1 MMRINQGVSNVA
13 LAPADL
19 APAWPA
25 ENRPL
30 VWHGM
35 APPASRLLPPATW
48 RQHRRRPHHHHLLVN
63 KQHKRRRLLRLVL
76 VHRRDIAVVI
86 SSIVLRISCRLLERT
101 IIWNLKIE
109 WWRWHRD
116 FET

>member
-35 APPASRLLPPATW
+35 AWHLPPHASYHPPRGGST
-48 RQHRRRPHHHHLLVN
+48 V
-63 KQHKRRRLLRLVL
+63 V
-76 VHRRDIAVVI
+76 VHII
-86 SSIVLRISCRLLERT
+86 T
-101 IIWNLKIE
+101 I
-109 WWRWHRD
+109 
-116 FET
+116 F